1 MSTSAPTA
9 GASFTLSVTV
19 RNQGNGRLD
28 STSLSYY
35 RSTDATITT
44 GDTAVGTDS
53 VSSLDASS
61 SGDESIRLTA
71 PTEEG
76 TYYYGACVDSV
87 SDESDVTNNCSS
99 AVAVTVGA
107 APAPDLV
114 VGAPTVSTSAPTA
127 GARFML
133 SATVRNQGNGR
144 SDSTTLRYYRSTD
157 STITTSDTGVGRG
170 SVFRLDASGSG
181 DEWIRLTAPTE
192 EGTYYYG
199 ACVDSVSDESDATNN
214 CSDAVSVT
222 VGAAPAPDLVVDAPT
237 VSASAPTAGASFTLN
252 ATVRNQ
258 GNGSA
263 GSTTLRYYRSTD
275 STITIA
281 DTAVGTSQVGGLYTS
296 ETKAVSTVL
305 PGLSATG
312 TYYFGAC
319 VAAVSGESDTTNNCS
334 PAVSVTVTA
343 SSSNPDLVVDMGGG
357 TLPSVAGTSFSFT
370 LAVRNQGIGA
380 TSASTTLRYYLS
392 TDAVITDGDTA
403 IGTDSV
409 GPLDGSNSISRHSF
423 DHIAPSTKGT
433 YHYGACVEAVPGETN
448 NANNCSSPLTIT
460 ITALGPDLVVT
471 QVNVPAEDPIV
482 DEDFSI
488 SIYVKNQGDALALSP
503 TARFYRSAD
512 ATISTSDTEI
522 RSMRLLHME
531 PSQHFDSG
539 SIKTLTV
546 APSTAGTYYYGACV
560 DSAEGESDTANN
572 CSSAEAV
579 TVVSASGS
587 DLVIHSFRISGIKI
601 YYPNL
606 PLYATVRNQGTG
618 PSASTPMTFYFST
631 DATISTSDT
640 RIDGQYVKRL
650 APSETGTAQVTTSAK
665 PTPGTYYYGACV
677 QAVSGETD
685 ATNNCS
691 EAVAVIVGTDL
702 LVDTVTVSNN
712 APAAGAS
719 FSLNAAVR
727 NQGNGASSSTTLRY
741 YRSTDATITAS
752 DTVVDTG
759 SVSSLDVSESGN
771 ESVNLTAPATA
782 GTYFYGAC
790 VDSVSDEAD
799 TTNNCSGAVTVTVR
813 AGAQQPS
820 TCKDGGA
827 VSDAAN
833 NPGLVA
839 DCDTLLAAKFTLRG
853 TGSLNWSAETPINQW
868 DAITVGGTPRR
879 VIKLDTSGEGLTL
892 TGTIPAE
899 LGNLPALTYLRLSN
913 NELTG
918 TIPAELGNLSSLQSL
933 SLWGNEL
940 TGTIPAELGNLS
952 NLTFLRLNWNDLT
965 GTIPAEL
972 GNLTNLDS
980 LYLGSNRLTGM
991 IPVELGRLSNL
1002 RHLLLGTSSRG
1013 GNQLTGPIPSELSN
1027 LTKLQSLDL
1036 WNNSFTGQIPTWLA
1050 AAI

>member
-1 MSTSAPTA
+1 MAVTVGAAPAPDLVVDAPTVSTSAPTAGARFTLSATVRNQGNGPSSFTTLRYYQSTDSTITTGDTQVGTDSVFRLDASESEDENVSLDAPSTPGTYYYGACVDSVSDESDTTNNCSSAVAVTVGAAPAPDLVVGAPTVSTSSPTAGGSFTLSVTVRNQGNGASSSTTLRYYQSADSTITTGDTAIGTDSVSSLDASSSGDESTGLTAPSTPGTYYYGACVNAVSDESDTQNNCSDAVAVTVGAAPAPDLVVDAPTVSTSAPTA

-35 RSTDATITT
+35 RSTDATITIA
-44 GDTAVGTDS
+44 DTEVGTD
-53 VSSLDASS
+53 
-61 SGDESIRLTA
+61 
-71 PTEEG
+71 
-76 TYYYGACVDSV
+76 
-87 SDESDVTNNCSS
+87 
-99 AVAVTVGA
+99 
-107 APAPDLV
+107 
-114 VGAPTVSTSAPTA
+114 
-127 GARFML
+127 
-133 SATVRNQGNGR
+133 
-144 SDSTTLRYYRSTD
+144 
-157 STITTSDTGVGRG
+157 
-170 SVFRLDASGSG
+170 SVFRLDASASG
-181 DEWIRLTAPTE
+181 DESIRLTAPTE

-214 CSDAVSVT
+214 CSDAVAVT
-222 VGAAPAPDLVVDAPT
+222 VGAAPAPDLVVDTPT
-237 VSASAPTAGASFTLN
+237 VSESAPTAGASFTLN

-343 SSSNPDLVVDMGGG
+343 SSSNPDLVVDMGVG

-560 DSAEGESDTANN
+560 DSSEGESDTANN

-618 PSASTPMTFYFST
+618 PSASTR
-631 DATISTSDT
+631 TI
-640 RIDGQYVKRL
+640 
-650 APSETGTAQVTTSAK
+650 AK
-665 PTPGTYYYGACV
+665 
-677 QAVSGETD
+677 SG
-685 ATNNCS
+685 
-691 EAVAVIVGTDL
+691 G
-702 LVDTVTVSNN
+702 
-712 APAAGAS
+712 
-719 FSLNAAVR
+719 
-727 NQGNGASSSTTLRY
+727 
-741 YRSTDATITAS
+741 
-752 DTVVDTG
+752 
-759 SVSSLDVSESGN
+759 
-771 ESVNLTAPATA
+771 LTAEA
-782 GTYFYGAC
+782 GDGLRWAEGA
-790 VDSVSDEAD
+790 
-799 TTNNCSGAVTVTVR
+799 
-813 AGAQQPS
+813 
-820 TCKDGGA
+820 
-827 VSDAAN
+827 
-833 NPGLVA
+833 GLGSQGHGH
-839 DCDTLLAAKFTLRG
+839 LRG
-853 TGSLNWSAETPINQW
+853 
-868 DAITVGGTPRR
+868 
-879 VIKLDTSGEGLTL
+879 K
-892 TGTIPAE
+892 
-899 LGNLPALTYLRLSN
+899 
-913 NELTG
+913 
-918 TIPAELGNLSSLQSL
+918 
-933 SLWGNEL
+933 
-940 TGTIPAELGNLS
+940 
-952 NLTFLRLNWNDLT
+952 
-965 GTIPAEL
+965 
-972 GNLTNLDS
+972 
-980 LYLGSNRLTGM
+980 
-991 IPVELGRLSNL
+991 
-1002 RHLLLGTSSRG
+1002 
-1013 GNQLTGPIPSELSN
+1013 PSF
-1027 LTKLQSLDL
+1027 QAQ
-1036 WNNSFTGQIPTWLA
+1036 GV
-1050 AAI
+1050 